1 MAVLFGSSVDG
12 TVNPGSDIDV
22 AVLFDNP
29 PDSGEQKLDYYT
41 RLCDAA
47 DLDTVDMVILN
58 EANPILAFEA
68 LSGKVICKND
78 VDRASEFQSLVCRE
92 YEDVI
97 GNLEHQR
104 QLGRQ
109 ETV

>member
-1 MAVLFGSSVDG
+1 MATIFGSSADGTVDENSDIDIAVLFQ
-12 TVNPGSDIDV
+12 
-22 AVLFDNP
+22 NP
-29 PDSGEQKLDYYT
+29 PESGEQKLDYYI

-58 EANPILAFEA
+58 GANPILAFEA

-78 VDRASEFQSLVCRE
+78 AGKAAGFQSLVCRE
-92 YEDVI
+92 YEDVM

-104 QLGRQ
+104 RLRK
-109 ETV
+109 EPL